1 MDDTERMIETLGKI
15 THTLLLMDANI
26 TRMTKIILEFDMRIR
41 RLENGT

>member
-15 THTLLLMDANI
+15 THTLALIDANI
-26 TRMTKIILEFDMRIR
+26 TKITKIIFDFGVRIR